1 MPPAPN
7 ASESEALV
15 KIAVCTPCYGDVASA
30 FAYSLAKLA
39 MRTARTQI
47 DFNSQIVFPEI
58 ELFMRSSS
66 VLPQLRNML
75 VRDALEWG
83 ANYLLWLDADQK
95 FPDEALLRL
104 LSLNLPVVGANYPR
118 RVPPH
123 LPTATGLDGRLVW
136 TTKDLARENA
146 VTQVQSLGFGCCLV
160 DMTIFDRLHETAAAD
175 GRDGMWPLFAVEMVG
190 DGTDIVG
197 EDVFFFRRLAQAGI
211 AVHLDHALSWSIGH
225 VHQRVLTNEDAGGQ
239 PAAEPRPAVK
249 VNFQV

>member
-1 MPPAPN
+1 MPPPPN

-15 KIAVCTPCYGDVASA
+15 KIAVCTPCYGNVAPE

-47 DFNSQIVFPEI
+47 DFNGQIVSPEI

-75 VRDALEWG
+75 VKDALEWD

-104 LSLNLPVVGANYPR
+104 LSLNLPVVGTNYPR

-123 LPTATGLDGRLVW
+123 LPTAMAFDGRLVW
-136 TTKDLARENA
+136 TTKDLARENGI
-146 VTQVQSLGFGCCLV
+146 TPVQSLGFGCCLI
-160 DMTIFDRLHETAAAD
+160 DMTVFHRLHEAAVAE
-175 GRDGMWPLFAVEMVG
+175 GKDGMWPLFAVEMLG
-190 DGTDIVG
+190 DGTEIVG
-197 EDVFFFRRLAQAGI
+197 EDVFFFRRLAEAGI

-225 VHQRVLTNEDAGGQ
+225 VHQRVLTNEDAGGR
-239 PAAEPRPAVK
+239 AGAEHRPAVK
-249 VNFQV
+249 VNFQA